1 MTKKNTIKINYQNS
15 TIELSKATAKEASVF
30 KSEAYSELRTIRNE
44 FPTFKVVVKERAR
57 SKKNLKGLKGLNFSF
72 MENYIRT
79 HSDSEARIAEYEKLK
94 NSGISYFDIKKWF
107 LNTYPIFKDTSKS
120 KADCI
125 LAA

>member
-30 KSEAYSELRTIRNE
+30 KSKAYSELLAIRNE

-72 MENYIRT
+72 MENYIKN
-79 HSDSEARIAEYEKLK
+79 HSDSETHLSEFAKLK
-94 NSGISYFDIKKWF
+94 ASGISFFEIKQWF
-107 LNTYPIFKDTSKS
+107 LKTYPIFKDISKS

>member
-1 MTKKNTIKINYQNS
+1 MKKMNINFQNS
-15 TIELSKATAKEASVF
+15 TIELSKAKAKAASIF
-30 KSEAYSELRTIRNE
+30 DSDAYKELIEVRTQ
-44 FPTFKVVVKERAR
+44 FPNFKVVIKETAKSNGRM
-57 SKKNLKGLKGLNFSF
+57 KGFNYDF

>member
-15 TIELSKATAKEASVF
+15 TIELSKATAKEASVVN
-30 KSEAYSELRTIRNE
+30 SDAYTKLLAIRNE

-72 MENYIRT
+72 MENYIKN
-79 HSDSEARIAEYEKLK
+79 HSDSETHLSEFATLK
-94 NSGISYFDIKKWF
+94 ASGISFFEIKQWF
-107 LNTYPIFKDTSKS
+107 LKTYPIFKDISKS